1 MCRGSGSVAVG
12 LVTRGEPKTGLGDWR
27 GVAAWRHST
36 LAEGAVVRVYDFCPS
51 ASQVLRG
58 FVVWCSFRLACEG
71 PIGGLLQPLQPERRR
86 PGLGD
91 LAPAHRAV
99 ARRRLSSSAPK
110 TCTRG
115 TVLGELF
122 AVVLLQNR
130 LDAVSHTTGD

>member
-71 PIGGLLQPLQPERRR
+71 PLGGSCNLCNLCNRSAAVPVWETSPQRIGPLHVGDSRAPRQRRAPE
-86 PGLGD
+86 
-91 LAPAHRAV
+91 A
-99 ARRRLSSSAPK
+99 LS
-110 TCTRG
+110 
-115 TVLGELF
+115 
-122 AVVLLQNR
+122 
-130 LDAVSHTTGD
+130 